1 MKRYSLSCEILSPL
15 HIGTGDELDPLNY
28 IIKGET
34 MYRISF
40 DRLVGR
46 MDDAERTAL
55 EALIDEGNLLKLRRF
70 VVRHPQVLRE
80 PVCSVAV
87 TPSLAKL
94 YSTKLDDIQNQL
106 LIHPFMRTQGGA
118 IPFIPG
124 SSLKGA
130 IRTAV
135 VSELA
140 KGGSL
145 PKPGGTREEYEFEA
159 RVLDSDD
166 AKNDPFRGLKIR
178 DAALSDSDMIVA
190 EVRNL
195 KRKGSSVETNS
206 IQMMCEITRSRVSGN
221 AVTFE
226 TELLLDD
233 GLHAVGFIKKP
244 LSAEQVVMSCNN
256 FYREKM
262 ETEHKKFYRGSRM
275 DGASAALLGVAL
287 EPGEFLLRM
296 GRFSGVESVTLDGY
310 RNPKPPGKRGIWG
323 TTRNIADDA
332 FPMGWM
338 KVRLVE
344 IA

>member
-1 MKRYSLSCEILSPL
+1 MKRYRLSCEILSPL

-28 IIKGET
+28 IIKGDT
-34 MYRISF
+34 MHRISF
-40 DRLVGR
+40 DRLIGR
-46 MDDAERTAL
+46 IDDTERTAL
-55 EALIDEGNLLKLRRF
+55 ESLIDEGDLLKLRTF
-70 VVRHPQVLRE
+70 VVRHPQALSE
-80 PVCSVAV
+80 PVCSVSV
-87 TPSLAKL
+87 TPALVKLYNAKL
-94 YSTKLDDIQNQL
+94 NDIQNQL
-106 LIHPFMRTQGGA
+106 LIHPFMRTQSGA
-118 IPFIPG
+118 TPFIPG

-145 PKPGGTREEYEFEA
+145 PKPSGTREEYEFEA
-159 RVLDSDD
+159 KVLDSDD

-178 DAALSDSDMIVA
+178 DAVLSDASMIVA

-206 IQMMCEITRSRVSGN
+206 IQMMCEVTRSRVSGA

-233 GLHAVGFIKKP
+233 ALHAVGYIKKP
-244 LSAEQVVMSCNN
+244 LSVVQVVSACNA
-256 FYREKM
+256 FYREKL
-262 ETEHKKFYRGSRM
+262 ELEHKKFYRGSRLE
-275 DGASAALLGVAL
+275 GASAALLGVVL
-287 EPGEFLLRM
+287 RQGEFLLRL

-338 KVRLVE
+338 KVRVVE
-344 IA
+344 A